1 MNHDYKFLTKVKM
14 TKSIYLL
21 AAFLFILN
29 SIHGQIELHIA
40 SDGHDLNPGTE
51 EQPLASLIGARNF
64 IRNHKRNHKVSSSY
78 IVNID
83 KGNYEMNEPLI
94 LTPEDRGSEKYPII
108 YRAKTGTNP
117 IFSGGKRITGFKIN
131 ENGIWET
138 KIPESIYYRWRFDQ
152 LYVNGKRATMA
163 RTPNKGFLKIKQVKE
178 NIWEKGSGRAPEKS
192 QQIFSFDVQN
202 FKSINKITE
211 DEVDLIRFRAYHKWD
226 FTLRF
231 IDKIEKD
238 SSQIYT
244 SGQGMKPWNPIKEG
258 GRIVFENYAAALDA
272 PGEWYLNNTGTLF
285 YKPFPD
291 ETPENSIIIAP
302 ALENLISIEGD
313 ATNNKFVEHIRFEG
327 INFKYCH
334 YRIPRTGSEP
344 NQAAVLINAAVML
357 KGARNITFLNC
368 EISKTGQH
376 ALWFGKGCS
385 DSKVEH
391 CNLNDLGGGG
401 IYLGDVKALEG
412 IEHTNNIQIDNNI
425 IQSGGKEFPSAVGV
439 WVGHSSDNEITHNDI
454 SDFYYT
460 GISVGW
466 IWGYAPSLAKRNK
479 IIYNNIHHIGWA
491 LLSDMAAVYTLGE
504 STGTVINNNVIHH
517 VHAYSYGGW
526 GLYPD
531 EGTSNITMENNL
543 VYSTKTGGFHQH
555 YGENNSIKNNIFA
568 FAKLYQV
575 QCTRVEKHRSFNFE
589 NNIVIFNQGVV
600 LKGAWNKIDI
610 VMDQNLYW
618 NIGGDKYDFNGKSF
632 SKWKRSGHDL
642 HSYIA
647 DPYFRDARSYDFT
660 FENEKNIQLIGFKP
674 FDYSKAGVY
683 GSTEWK
689 DKAKLAESVLNNF
702 DKVIEENMLKNR

>member
-1 MNHDYKFLTKVKM
+1 MNHDYNFLTKVKM

-21 AAFLFILN
+21 VTFLFILN
-29 SIHGQIELHIA
+29 NIHGQIELHIA
-40 SDGHDLNPGTE
+40 SDGHDSNPGTK

-94 LTPEDRGSEKYPII
+94 LTPEDSGSEKYPII
-108 YRAKTGTNP
+108 YRAKTGTDP
-117 IFSGGKRITGFKIN
+117 IFSGGKRIAGFKIN
-131 ENGIWET
+131 KNGIWEV
-138 KIPESIYYRWRFDQ
+138 KIPESAYYRWRFDQ

-163 RTPNKGFLKIKQVKE
+163 RTPNKGFLKIKQVKQ
-178 NIWEKGSGRAPEKS
+178 NIWEKGTGRAPEKA
-192 QQIFSFDVQN
+192 QQIFSFDDQT

-231 IDKIEKD
+231 IDKVEKD
-238 SSQIYT
+238 SSRIYT

-272 PGEWYLNNTGTLF
+272 PGEWYLNHVGTLF

-327 INFKYCH
+327 IKFKYCH
-334 YRIPRTGSEP
+334 YKIPRTGSEP

-357 KGARNITFLNC
+357 KGARNITISNC

-401 IYLGDVKALEG
+401 IYLGDIHALEG
-412 IEHTNNIQIDNNI
+412 VEHTNNIQIDNNI
-425 IQSGGKEFPSAVGV
+425 IQSGGREFPSAVGV

-454 SDFYYT
+454 GDFYYT

-575 QCTRVEKHRSFNFE
+575 QCTRVENHRSFNFE

-618 NIGGDKYDFNGKSF
+618 NIGGDNYDFNGKSF

-660 FENEKNIQLIGFKP
+660 FENEKNIQRIGFKP
-674 FDYSKAGVY
+674 FDYLKAGVY
-683 GSTEWK
+683 GSMEWK
-689 DKAKLAESVLNNF
+689 DKAKLPESILNNF